1 MTYLYAG
8 LLGMAP
14 DDPRIPFSLQLAKE
28 AGLEVNV
35 HSITL
40 RDAHPNTALMTLT
53 GSRGRTVTVSAS
65 SLGGG
70 RIRVNSID
78 GLEAAFSG
86 DLPTLVIRGK
96 DEPGVVSEVSA
107 CLARRDANI
116 ATMQLYRDRRGGLS
130 VTVIEC
136 DQPVSEEILEDIDLL
151 GGVVRCKGDEALLA
165 RVLYRLTARRGQ
177 FPPMPALG
185 SRLYLL
191 GRESVAQRPSAAR
204 LYVAEALAE
213 EDVNVTDVQLGPAG
227 EGRMEVTVSLE
238 YRGTDLTVTMTV

>member
-1 MTYLYAG
+1 MNIFDIMGPVMVGPSSSHTAGAARMGFVARKLLGFQPARANIALHGSFAATGAGHGTDKAIVAG

-14 DDPRIPFSLQLAKE
+14 DDPNIPRSFYLAKE

-35 HSITL
+35 HSVTL
-40 RDAHPNTALMTLT
+40 RDAHPNTAVMALT

-96 DEPGVVSEVSA
+96 DEPGIVSEVSY
-107 CLARRDANI
+107 CLARQGANI

-130 VTVIEC
+130 VMVIEC
-136 DQPVSEEILEDIDLL
+136 DQPVSGEILDDIGLL
-151 GGVVRCKGDEALLA
+151 GGVVRCI
-165 RVLYRLTARRGQ
+165 
-177 FPPMPALG
+177 
-185 SRLYLL
+185 YLDL
-191 GRESVAQRPSAAR
+191 
-204 LYVAEALAE
+204 
-213 EDVNVTDVQLGPAG
+213 G
-227 EGRMEVTVSLE
+227 EG
-238 YRGTDLTVTMTV
+238 

>member
-1 MTYLYAG
+1 MGPVMVGPSSSHTAG
-8 LLGMAP
+8 AARIGYIGRKLLGFQPARADIALHGSFAAP

-151 GGVVRCKGDEALLA
+151 GGVVRCI
-165 RVLYRLTARRGQ
+165 
-177 FPPMPALG
+177 
-185 SRLYLL
+185 YLNL
-191 GRESVAQRPSAAR
+191 
-204 LYVAEALAE
+204 E
-213 EDVNVTDVQLGPAG
+213 EG
-227 EGRMEVTVSLE
+227 
-238 YRGTDLTVTMTV
+238 